1 MKFKEILAIAAL
13 AAMML
18 VPALQADVFYS
29 HPYDPNSTD
38 AVASDNYTGQYSF
51 ADYYW
56 DGGGSITDFH
66 WWGAVASP
74 FGGNGYIDGFQVEI
88 WSHDG
93 TLDRPDQ
100 QLYSEYFAGDAG
112 ATFVESNANYSYD
125 VYKYGVDLSTPFTPT
140 ASGYLWFSVW
150 AHVNYS
156 SQWYWALGNGDPYNG
171 DMAFIASGEYWAPI
185 SNVVGDQGFAFELS
199 DDGSTVPEPTTLALF
214 GFGLVGLAM
223 RKRRRQ
229 S

>member
-1 MKFKEILAIAAL
+1 
-13 AAMML
+13 
-18 VPALQADVFYS
+18 
-29 HPYDPNSTD
+29 
-38 AVASDNYTGQYSF
+38 
-51 ADYYW
+51 
-56 DGGGSITDFH
+56 
-66 WWGAVASP
+66 
-74 FGGNGYIDGFQVEI
+74 
-88 WSHDG
+88 
-93 TLDRPDQ
+93 
-100 QLYSEYFAGDAG
+100 
-112 ATFVESNANYSYD
+112 
-125 VYKYGVDLSTPFTPT
+125 VDLSTPFTPT